1 LSASVKSGSSK
12 QQKGKYEWHISMGW
26 YRGCRAFFWVVFHTL
41 WPLRSSGSEY
51 VPRKGA
57 AVIVSNH
64 LSLIDPF
71 VVGFGAQRIVSFMG
85 KEELF
90 HIPIIG
96 YIVRQLGG
104 FPVDRSRRDAA
115 SVRLALTVLKSGELL
130 GMFPE
135 GHRSTTGD
143 MIEFHTGTARLASRT
158 RSPIVPAAVV
168 NTNNAMPPGRILRPA
183 RIRVRFGPPFELTEL
198 YDNPKDEAALERALA
213 TIKEHIAALQEEETK
228 V

>member
-1 LSASVKSGSSK
+1 VKPGSSK
-12 QQKGKYEWHISMGW
+12 EKKREYEWHISMGW
-26 YRGCRAFFWVVFHTL
+26 YHVCRMIFWVVFHTL
-41 WPLRSSGSEY
+41 WPLKSSGGEY

-71 VVGFGAQRIVSFMG
+71 VIGYGANRVVSFMG

-90 HIPIIG
+90 QIPILG
-96 YIVRQLGG
+96 YIVRQLGA
-104 FPVDRSRRDAA
+104 FPVDRARRDAA
-115 SVRLALTVLKSGELL
+115 SVRLALTVLKAGELL

-143 MIEFHTGTARLASRT
+143 MIAFHTGTARLASRT

-168 NTNNAMPPGRILRPA
+168 NTNHAMPPGRFLRPA
-183 RIRVRFGPPFELTEL
+183 RIKVRFGPPFELTEL
-198 YDNPKDEAALERALA
+198 YDNPKDEAALGRALA
-213 TIKEHIAALQEEETK
+213 TIREHIAALQGEEASTDN
-228 V
+228 

>member
-1 LSASVKSGSSK
+1 
-12 QQKGKYEWHISMGW
+12 MRW
-26 YRGCRAFFWVVFHTL
+26 YHACRAIFWVIFHTL
-41 WPLRSSGSEY
+41 WPLKSSGSEY
-51 VPRKGA
+51 VPKKGA

-71 VVGFGAQRIVSFMG
+71 VVGFGAKRIVSFMG

-90 HIPIIG
+90 QIPILG
-96 YIVRQLGG
+96 YIVRQLGA

-115 SVRLALTVLKSGELL
+115 SVRLALTVLKEGELL

-168 NTNNAMPPGRILRPA
+168 NTNHAMPPGRILRPA
-183 RIRVRFGPPFELTEL
+183 RIKVRFGPPFELTEL
-198 YDNPKDEAALERALA
+198 YENPKDEAAMQRALA
-213 TIKEHIAALQEEETK
+213 TIREHISTLQEEAAK
-228 V
+228 M

>member
-1 LSASVKSGSSK
+1 MSVSVKSGNSK
-12 QQKGKYEWHISMGW
+12 QHKREYEWHISMGW
-26 YRGCRAFFWVVFHTL
+26 YRGCRAFFWVIFHTL
-41 WPLRSSGSEY
+41 WPLRSSGSQY

-143 MIEFHTGTARLASRT
+143 MIRVPYRHGATGLSHALAYRARRGCQYQQCHASRT
-158 RSPIVPAAVV
+158 IFAPCAHKRSLWPALRADRIV
-168 NTNNAMPPGRILRPA
+168 
-183 RIRVRFGPPFELTEL
+183 
-198 YDNPKDEAALERALA
+198 
-213 TIKEHIAALQEEETK
+213 
-228 V
+228 